1 MRILAPGGIAGPV
14 LFTTVVVFAA
24 ALRPGYSHYEA
35 VISALGETGGP
46 HALLMNAGGFVPT
59 GFLLIGFA
67 LSLSRLVPRTAL
79 ATAGA
84 VCSRLLGAGIVGA
97 GVFSCDLGCRGLG
110 TSREAFLH
118 IVASLLALPSGVV
131 ACAIWGVAF
140 RSLRAWRSL
149 SVFP

>member
-1 MRILAPGGIAGPV
+1 MRILALGGIAGPV
-14 LFTTVVVFAA
+14 LFTTVVVLAA

-84 VCSRLLGAGIVGA
+84 VCSGLLGAGIVGA

-118 IVASLLALPSGVV
+118 TSPPFSPFPLESWRVRSGASRFDRFPRGVPSLL
-131 ACAIWGVAF
+131 
-140 RSLRAWRSL
+140 
-149 SVFP
+149 FP